1 MQTNS
6 NFEII
11 KRDHQGVPVVKI
23 VFWGPTL
30 AGKTTALT
38 ITKVLKSLEDPENV
52 YKFLKLED
60 PTGRTLF
67 FDQAIFGI
75 GKTAAGLPILKYHLF
90 TVPGQERHAG
100 QRKVVLRGAHGLIA
114 VVDSEKSRWE
124 ENKHALQEINAL
136 AGDKLVSGALPYQ
149 IMLNKMDLPS
159 EQRISSLEVGKLLS
173 ESGVA
178 ANLRDAAVRIVEV
191 SCLDARDDLKSL
203 LSTGDRSKIVDTEGR
218 LKKEYRPKSVIRV
231 IKPVES
237 LIREIIILMM
247 KQQQ

>member
-1 MQTNS
+1 MSEQTS
-6 NFEII
+6 FETI

-67 FDQAIFGI
+67 FDQGIFGI
-75 GKTAAGLPILKYHLF
+75 GKTSAGLPILKYHLF
-90 TVPGQERHAG
+90 TVPGQERHSG
-100 QRKVVLRGAHGLIA
+100 QRKVVLRGAHGLIC

-124 ENKHALQEINAL
+124 ENKFALREINEL
-136 AGDKLVSGALPYQ
+136 AGDKLSTGTLPYQ
-149 IMLNKMDLPS
+149 IMLNKMDLPI
-159 EQRISSLEVGKLLS
+159 EQRITSLEVGKLLN
-173 ESGVA
+173 EAGVVG
-178 ANLRDAAVRIVEV
+178 NLRDAAVRIIEV
-191 SCLDARDDLKSL
+191 SCLNARDDLKQL
-203 LSTGDRSKIVDTEGR
+203 LSSGDRSKIVDATGK
-218 LKKEYRPKSVIRV
+218 LKKEYRPASVNRV

-237 LIREIIILMM
+237 LVREIIIHMM